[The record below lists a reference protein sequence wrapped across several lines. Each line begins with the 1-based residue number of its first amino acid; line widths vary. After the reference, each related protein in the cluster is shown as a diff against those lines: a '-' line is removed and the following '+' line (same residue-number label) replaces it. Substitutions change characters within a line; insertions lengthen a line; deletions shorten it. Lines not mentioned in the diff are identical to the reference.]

1 MAKIHKNHKWTE
13 ERSIRFVEKSKNYLN
28 SRYKPFA
35 KEIVSFMKKYN
46 IKNNPKLLEI
56 GCGPGLLLFE
66 IKKIAPYL
74 TLIGIDPSD
83 YMLEAAR
90 ENAKEYQITDFE
102 LKQGYAEKILIPNDD
117 IKVVICLNSL
127 HDFKDAKKVLQES
140 YRVLHNSGIL
150 ILNDKNGSYP
160 KWKVILGFI
169 PYIFKMGC
177 KRTRMYLKTS
187 KIWFD
192 PAEVSNWLSKIG
204 FKIKKIEKKLDYLIV
219 AQK

>member
-1 MAKIHKNHKWTE
+1 M
-13 ERSIRFVEKSKNYLN
+13 FL
-28 SRYKPFA
+28 
-35 KEIVSFMKKYN
+35 
-46 IKNNPKLLEI
+46 
-56 GCGPGLLLFE
+56 
-66 IKKIAPYL
+66 
-74 TLIGIDPSD
+74 
-83 YMLEAAR
+83 
-90 ENAKEYQITDFE
+90 
-102 LKQGYAEKILIPNDD
+102 
-117 IKVVICLNSL
+117 LNSL